1 MAFLFLKH
9 LIKLAIILMSM
20 TKLNLSRFD
29 FVSIRLAVL
38 CAQTESLTTAARE
51 CYLVL
56 PAASR
61 RIRELELAIGSQ
73 LFERHSRGLRV
84 TPAGRV
90 FMRRGLSLLQEIQA
104 MGKELN
110 DLQQGVVRHIQ
121 LFAGSAAISQFLPP
135 LIASYSRANPEL
147 QVDLEERFSEQV
159 VLALREGQADV
170 GVFVEG
176 VNWDGLDAQ
185 PFRSDELVLIF
196 PQGHLLSGKKP
207 IAFAD
212 TLDEQWI
219 SLNPGAAMLQQQLI
233 AANGLGKP
241 LKLRMQV
248 NSFDAVSHM
257 VSSGLG
263 IAMLPKTSALPL
275 LKSMNLS
282 WRPLKDEWTK
292 RRLLVGI
299 RKGADADVQAFRDYL
314 LLP

>member
-1 MAFLFLKH
+1 MP
-9 LIKLAIILMSM
+9 I

-38 CAQTESLTTAARE
+38 CAQNENLTTAARA
-51 CYLVL
+51 CHLVL

-73 LFERHSRGLRV
+73 LFERHSRGLKV

-90 FMRRGLSLLQEIQA
+90 FLRRGLSLLQEMEA
-104 MGKELN
+104 TVKELN
-110 DLQQGVVRHIQ
+110 DLQLGIVRHIQ

-135 LIASYSRANPEL
+135 LIAKYSQTHPEL
-147 QVDLEERFSEQV
+147 QIDLEEQSSEQV
-159 VLALREGQADV
+159 VLALREGRADI

-176 VNWDGLDAQ
+176 TNSEGLDAKV
-185 PFRSDELVLIF
+185 FRTDELVLIF
-196 PQGHLLSGKKP
+196 PQGHALTGKKP
-207 IAFAD
+207 IAFAQ

-219 SLNPGAAMLQQQLI
+219 SLNPGAAMLQQQLS
-233 AANGLGKP
+233 AATALGKR

-263 IAMLPKTSALPL
+263 VALLPKASALPIL
-275 LKSMNLS
+275 RSMHLG
-282 WRPLKDEWTK
+282 WRPLQDAWAK

-299 RKGADADVQAFRDYL
+299 RKDADADVKALRDFL
-314 LLP
+314 KLP

>member
-1 MAFLFLKH
+1 
-9 LIKLAIILMSM
+9 MSI

-38 CAQTESLTTAARE
+38 CAQTENLTTAARA
-51 CYLVL
+51 CHLVL

-61 RIRELELAIGSQ
+61 RIRELELSIGSQ
-73 LFERHSRGLRV
+73 LFERHSRGLKV

-90 FMRRGLSLLQEIQA
+90 FMRRGLSLLQEMDA
-104 MGKELN
+104 TLKELI

-135 LIASYSRANPEL
+135 LIAKYSTSHPEL
-147 QVDLEERFSEQV
+147 QIDLEEQASEQV
-159 VLALREGQADV
+159 ILALRDGRADL

-176 VNWDGLDAQ
+176 TNSEGLDVES
-185 PFRSDELVLIF
+185 FRTDELVLIF
-196 PQGHLLSGKKP
+196 PQGHALTGKKP

-219 SLNPGAAMLQQQLI
+219 SLNPGAAMLQQQLS
-233 AANGLGKP
+233 AASGLGKR

-263 IAMLPKTSALPL
+263 IALLPKASALPIL
-275 LKSMNLS
+275 RSMHLG
-282 WRPLKDEWTK
+282 WRPLQDAWAK
-292 RRLLVGI
+292 RRLMVGI
-299 RKGADADVQAFRDYL
+299 RKDADAEVKAFKDFL
-314 LLP
+314 KLPS